1 MMLQQ
6 IRCFIA
12 VAEAGS
18 FTAAARV
25 LHLSQPALGGHVR
38 NLEADL
44 GVALLERHSRGVVLN
59 SAGQAFLTASRKVMT
74 AVDEARAVVQPFH
87 AHVVRI
93 ALGITPT
100 AGKTLMPDLL
110 IEAAAQRPE
119 IQFYLRA
126 GLSDELRQLLI
137 TTSEL
142 DAAFCY
148 DAETHDALTIHPLY
162 EEDLFL
168 VGVPGLVDMT
178 DGPLR
183 QEELHRFPL
192 VLDHR
197 FHSTRRMIEHAARE
211 RGVTLQVK
219 MEAEPTEVKRA
230 LVMLRSNCTVVPYSL
245 FMEEI
250 ARGAL
255 CARRIVDPPLSRTL
269 ALVTR
274 RRLPALV
281 GPRLVALVRSI
292 AERKVVEGGFGWR
305 PLRPDPATGLNP
317 G

>member
-1 MMLQQ
+1 MMVQQ

-38 NLEADL
+38 NLEASL
-44 GVALLERHSRGVVLN
+44 GVVLLERHSRGVVL
-59 SAGQAFLTASRKVMT
+59 SPAGQAFLGAARKVM
-74 AVDEARAVVQPFH
+74 AALEEARAAVEPFH
-87 AHVVRI
+87 ARVIRI

-100 AGKTLMPDLL
+100 SGKTLVPDLL
-110 IEAAAQRPE
+110 MEGAAQQPE
-119 IQFYLRA
+119 LQFHLRA

-137 TTSEL
+137 STAEL

-148 DAETHDALTIHPLY
+148 DPEPHDALLIHPLY

-168 VGVPGLVDMT
+168 VGVPGLVNSA
-178 DGPLR
+178 DGPLPSA
-183 QEELHRFPL
+183 ELHRFPL

-197 FHSTRRMIEHAARE
+197 FHATRRLIETCARD
-211 RGVTLQVK
+211 RGTTLQVRV
-219 MEAEPTEVKRA
+219 EAEPTEVKRT
-230 LVMLRSNCTVVPYSL
+230 LVLERSNCTVVPYGL
-245 FMEEI
+245 FMEDI

-274 RRLPALV
+274 RTLPAVV
-281 GPRLVALVRSI
+281 GPGLVALVRRI
-292 AERKVVEGGFGWR
+292 AAAKVAEGGLGWR
-305 PLRPDPATGLNP
+305 PV
-317 G
+317 

>member
-18 FTAAARV
+18 FTAAAKV

-38 NLEADL
+38 NLEASL
-44 GVALLERHSRGVVLN
+44 GVALLERHSRGVVL
-59 SAGQAFLTASRKVMT
+59 SPAGQAFLDAGRRVM
-74 AVDEARAVVQPFH
+74 AALEEARATVEPFH
-87 AHVVRI
+87 ARVVRV

-100 AGKTLMPDLL
+100 SGKTLVPDLL
-110 IEAAAQRPE
+110 MDGAAQQPE
-119 IQFYLRA
+119 MQFHLRA

-137 TTSEL
+137 ATSEL

-148 DAETHDALTIHPLY
+148 DPEPHDALTIYPLY

-168 VGVPGLVDMT
+168 VGVPRLVNT
-178 DGPLR
+178 ADGPLP
-183 QEELHRFPL
+183 QAELHSFPL

-197 FHSTRRMIEHAARE
+197 FHAMRRMIEDAARE
-211 RGVTLQVK
+211 RGVALQVRV
-219 MEAEPTEVKRA
+219 EAEPTEVKRA
-230 LVMLRSNCTVVPYSL
+230 LVMQRSNCTVVPYGL

-305 PLRPDPATGLNP
+305 PVPS
-317 G
+317 

>member
-25 LHLSQPALGGHVR
+25 MHLSQPALGGHVR
-38 NLEADL
+38 NLEGSL
-44 GVALLERHSRGVVLN
+44 GVALMERHSRGVVL
-59 SAGQAFLTASRKVMT
+59 SQAGHAFLAASRKVMT
-74 AVDEARAVVQPFH
+74 ALEDARTAVEPFNTRII
-87 AHVVRI
+87 RI

-100 AGKTLMPDLL
+100 SGKTLVPDLL
-110 IEAAAQRPE
+110 MEAAEKRPE
-119 IQFYLRA
+119 MQFHLRA
-126 GLSDELRQLLI
+126 GLSDDLRQLLI

-148 DAETHDALTIHPLY
+148 DAEAHEALTIHPLY

-168 VGVPGLVDMT
+168 VGVPGLVNT
-178 DGPLR
+178 ADGPL
-183 QEELHRFPL
+183 QQQELHRFPL

-197 FHSTRRMIEHAARE
+197 FHATRRMIEHASRE
-211 RGVTLQVK
+211 QGVTLQVRV
-219 MEAEPTEVKRA
+219 EAEPAEVKRA
-230 LVMLRSNCTVVPYSL
+230 LVMQRSNCTVVPYGL

-255 CARRIVDPPLSRTL
+255 CARRIIDPPLSRTL
-269 ALVTR
+269 ALVMR

-281 GPRLVALVRSI
+281 GPPLIALVRGI
-292 AERKVVEGGFGWR
+292 AERKVLEGGFGWR
-305 PLRPDPATGLNP
+305 PVSN
-317 G
+317 

>member
-38 NLEADL
+38 NLEAGL
-44 GVALLERHSRGVVLN
+44 GVVLLERHSRGVVL
-59 SAGQAFLTASRKVMT
+59 SPAGQAFLGAARKVM
-74 AVDEARAVVQPFH
+74 ASLEEARAAVEPFH
-87 AHVVRI
+87 ARVIRI
-93 ALGITPT
+93 TLGITPT
-100 AGKTLMPDLL
+100 SGKTLVPDLL
-110 IEAAAQRPE
+110 MEGAAQKPE
-119 IQFYLRA
+119 LQFHLRA

-137 TTSEL
+137 STAEL

-148 DAETHDALTIHPLY
+148 DPEPHDALLIHPLY

-168 VGVPGLVDMT
+168 VGVPGLVNSA
-178 DGPLR
+178 DGPLPSA
-183 QEELHRFPL
+183 ELHRFPL

-197 FHSTRRMIEHAARE
+197 FHSTRRLIETCARDK
-211 RGVTLQVK
+211 GITLQVR
-219 MEAEPTEVKRA
+219 MEAEPAEVKRT
-230 LVMLRSNCTVVPYSL
+230 LVLERSNCTVVPYGL
-245 FMEEI
+245 FMEDI

-274 RRLPALV
+274 RTLPALV
-281 GPRLVALVRSI
+281 GPGLVALVRRIS
-292 AERKVVEGGFGWR
+292 AAKVAEGGLGWR
-305 PLRPDPATGLNP
+305 PV
-317 G
+317 

>member
-38 NLEADL
+38 NLEASL
-44 GVALLERHSRGVVLN
+44 GVVLLERHSRGVVL
-59 SAGQAFLTASRKVMT
+59 SPAGQAFLAASRKVI
-74 AVDEARAVVQPFH
+74 AALEEARAAVEPFH
-87 AHVVRI
+87 ARVVRI
-93 ALGITPT
+93 SLGITPT
-100 AGKTLMPDLL
+100 SGKTLVPDLL
-110 IEAAAQRPE
+110 MEAAAQRPE
-119 IQFYLRA
+119 MQFQLRA

-148 DAETHDALTIHPLY
+148 DAEPHDALAIHPLY

-168 VGVPGLVDMT
+168 VGVPGLVNT
-178 DGPLR
+178 ADGPLR

-197 FHSTRRMIEHAARE
+197 FHATRRMIENAARE
-211 RGVTLQVK
+211 HGAALQVLV
-219 MEAEPTEVKRA
+219 EAEPTEVKRA
-230 LVMLRSNCTVVPYSL
+230 LVMQRSNCTVVPYGL

-281 GPRLVALVRSI
+281 GPRLVSLVRRI
-292 AERKVVEGGFGWR
+292 AESKVAEGGLGWR
-305 PLRPDPATGLNP
+305 PVRAASVSP

>member
-38 NLEADL
+38 NLEASL
-44 GVALLERHSRGVVLN
+44 GVVLLERHSRGVVL
-59 SAGQAFLTASRKVMT
+59 SPAGQAFLTAARKVV
-74 AVDEARAVVQPFH
+74 AALEEARAAVEPFH
-87 AHVVRI
+87 ARVIRI

-100 AGKTLMPDLL
+100 SGKTLVPDLL
-110 IEAAAQRPE
+110 MEGAVQRPE
-119 IQFYLRA
+119 LQFHLRA

-137 TTSEL
+137 STAEL

-148 DAETHDALTIHPLY
+148 DPEPHDALLIHPLY

-168 VGVPGLVDMT
+168 VGVPGLVNT
-178 DGPLR
+178 ADGPIPSA
-183 QEELHRFPL
+183 ELHRFPL

-197 FHSTRRMIEHAARE
+197 FHSTRRLIETCARDQ
-211 RGVTLQVK
+211 GITLQVRV
-219 MEAEPTEVKRA
+219 EAEPTEVKRT
-230 LVMLRSNCTVVPYSL
+230 LVLERSNCTVVPYGL

-274 RRLPALV
+274 RTLPALV
-281 GPRLVALVRSI
+281 GPGLVALVRRI
-292 AERKVVEGGFGWR
+292 AAAKVAEGGLGWR
-305 PLRPDPATGLNP
+305 PV
-317 G
+317 